1 MVLGLDGVFYL
12 STINGVNMPKNKTLT
27 KQEKAF
33 DNLCDFTDG
42 ETHKLI
48 DTISQREDFRQ
59 SETNIG
65 FQTRV
70 IISACVG
77 RLLRDGHSAEFV
89 KSDLIKVL
97 HEELEMQHDWAKDQ
111 LDEFK
116 ALTLNKSLN

>member
-1 MVLGLDGVFYL
+1 
-12 STINGVNMPKNKTLT
+12 MPKNKTLT

-33 DNLCDFTDG
+33 DNLCDFTDN

-59 SETNIG
+59 SKTNIG
-65 FQTRV
+65 FQIRV

-97 HEELEMQHDWAKDQ
+97 HEELEIQHDWAKDQ